1 MGSPVPPGER
11 PGRGVASAGP
21 APAHDGDGDG
31 VPPADPASAAPLV
44 RVAHPAFPDAAP
56 DRVSPDAAQDPVSPD
71 AAPDPVSPGAATDP
85 VLPDAATDPVSP
97 GRLASPA
104 GPAASGGPALPP
116 GGPPPPGAPPH
127 RRRRKILIWTAGIT
141 AGLVAIAAVGVFLLY
156 RHLNGNIQQRDVS
169 GLLGSQPVDLHPQ
182 AENILV
188 IGSDSRFGLSARYGR
203 NLTTDQSDTMMIMHI
218 PASRQWAEVMS
229 IPRDSYVG
237 IPACKM
243 GNGQMSPPQTFK
255 INEAFAI
262 GNLDGNNTSLGVACS
277 IKTVEQDTGI
287 YIDHFVVVNFT
298 GLENMVAALGG
309 VPECNTQAINDP
321 LSGLKLSAGHHTL
334 TPAQALA
341 YVRARYT
348 LGDGSD
354 LERITRQQAFMSS
367 LIQQVK
373 SELLN
378 PVAIYRFLD
387 AATKSLT
394 IDTKLGG
401 VTGLYNLASSL
412 RDLPSSKVAFF
423 TLPTYPRSE
432 VVPSD
437 TANVL
442 WTQPQDS
449 EIFQSFRND
458 APASRSLFAASPG
471 PSASP
476 SAITASPTVSGA
488 APLAAP
494 SASASGQGT
503 GAVPTSSPQPNIT
516 PPLPIPSA
524 RTANQNIC
532 TG

>member
-1 MGSPVPPGER
+1 MGSPVPPDEG
-11 PGRGVASAGP
+11 PGRGAASAGP
-21 APAHDGDGDG
+21 APAHDGDG
-31 VPPADPASAAPLV
+31 VPPADPASAAPLA
-44 RVAHPAFPDAAP
+44 RAAHPASPGAAP
-56 DRVSPDAAQDPVSPD
+56 DRVFPG
-71 AAPDPVSPGAATDP
+71 AAPDRVFPGAA
-85 VLPDAATDPVSP
+85 PDRVFPGAAPDRVFPD
-97 GRLASPA
+97 RLASPA
-104 GPAASGGPALPP
+104 GPTASGGPALPP
-116 GGPPPPGAPPH
+116 GGSPPPGAPPH
-127 RRRRKILIWTAGIT
+127 RRRRRRRRKILMWTAGVT

-203 NLTTDQSDTMMIMHI
+203 DLTTDQSDTMMIVHI
-218 PASRQWAEVMS
+218 AASRQWAEVMS

-243 GNGQMSPPQTFK
+243 GNGQMSSPQTFK

-287 YIDHFVVVNFT
+287 YTDHFVVVNFT

-309 VPECNTQAINDP
+309 VPECNTQAIDDP
-321 LSGLKLSAGHHTL
+321 LSGLKLSAGHHML

-373 SELLN
+373 SKLLN

-442 WTQPQDS
+442 LTQPEDS

-458 APASRSLFAASPG
+458 VPASRSLFAASPS
-471 PSASP
+471 PSAS
-476 SAITASPTVSGA
+476 TASPTVSGA
-488 APLAAP
+488 APSAAP
-494 SASASGQGT
+494 GASASGQGA
-503 GAVPTSSPQPNIT
+503 GAAPTSSPHPSIT
-516 PPLPIPSA
+516 PSLPIPSA
-524 RTANQNIC
+524 RTANQSIC
-532 TG
+532 AG

>member
-1 MGSPVPPGER
+1 MGSPVPPDEG

-21 APAHDGDGDG
+21 APAHDGDG
-31 VPPADPASAAPLV
+31 VPPAHPPSAASLA
-44 RVAHPAFPDAAP
+44 RAAHPAFP
-56 DRVSPDAAQDPVSPD
+56 
-71 AAPDPVSPGAATDP
+71 GAASDP
-85 VLPDAATDPVSP
+85 AFP

-104 GPAASGGPALPP
+104 GPVASGGPALPP
-116 GGPPPPGAPPH
+116 GGSPPPGAPPH
-127 RRRRKILIWTAGIT
+127 RRRKLLIWTAGVT
-141 AGLVAIAAVGVFLLY
+141 AGLVAIAAVGVFLVY

-203 NLTTDQSDTMMIMHI
+203 DLTTDQSDTMMIVHI

-229 IPRDSYVG
+229 IPRDSYVS

-243 GNGQMSPPQTFK
+243 GNGQMSSPQTFK

-262 GNLDGNNTSLGVACS
+262 GNVDGNNTSLGVACS

-309 VPECNTQAINDP
+309 VPECNTQAIDDP
-321 LSGLKLSAGHHTL
+321 LSGLKLSAGQHML

-373 SELLN
+373 SKLLN
-378 PVAIYRFLD
+378 PVAVYRFLD

-458 APASRSLFAASPG
+458 VPASRSLFAASPS

-476 SAITASPTVSGA
+476 SASTASPTVGGA
-488 APLAAP
+488 APSAAP
-494 SASASGQGT
+494 GASASGQGA
-503 GAVPTSSPQPNIT
+503 GPVSTSSPQPSIT
-516 PPLPIPSA
+516 PSLPIPSA

-532 TG
+532 AG